1 MIKHKR
7 KKYLKIGREI
17 GFSYI
22 LVFLQFIVGPL
33 LIALL
38 TRILGAE
45 KYGIYALFSVFVGLF
60 SLILQPGL
68 SQYLITKL
76 PSYEEKKWPL
86 IFFSVISFEAVF
98 VFAIL
103 TIFYFSPLGAMFLDV
118 NKLATYKSL
127 LAVSMVIIFFS
138 TIGGIYDYYYRAKQR
153 INLANFM
160 EFFRLKGWAL
170 PLFVLFLLFRRF
182 DLFQVFLAWGIFV
195 VLTLLIYFWKT
206 KKELFYFIRSG
217 GAQYNLIKPAL
228 IFGFPLISTSILSWV
243 IAASDRYILNYFTS
257 ASVVGIY
264 SLAYS
269 LLGTLFTM
277 AIIVSSV
284 ILPYFSEAWWKDKK
298 QYSTLLNASLKY
310 GLIMMAPGLVGAFV
324 LRNEL
329 ITLIS
334 GPQYIAAAPVVK
346 TLLLYPLFLF
356 LSSALLQVLMVRN
369 QNVFAGFVFLFGGI
383 LNIGLNILLIPPYGM
398 HGAAIATVLSYLLMF
413 LLTLYKTRVHKL
425 LDYNF
430 VKLPRIVLSAIIM
443 GAAISFIHP
452 THALTKL
459 ITLAVGA
466 GIYFALLFLT
476 KVFDKNELKLVR
488 GALFSFKKIL

>member
-1 MIKHKR
+1 MIKQKR

-277 AIIVSSV
+277 AII
-284 ILPYFSEAWWKDKK
+284 
-298 QYSTLLNASLKY
+298 
-310 GLIMMAPGLVGAFV
+310 
-324 LRNEL
+324 
-329 ITLIS
+329 
-334 GPQYIAAAPVVK
+334 
-346 TLLLYPLFLF
+346 
-356 LSSALLQVLMVRN
+356 
-369 QNVFAGFVFLFGGI
+369 
-383 LNIGLNILLIPPYGM
+383 
-398 HGAAIATVLSYLLMF
+398 
-413 LLTLYKTRVHKL
+413 
-425 LDYNF
+425 
-430 VKLPRIVLSAIIM
+430 
-443 GAAISFIHP
+443 
-452 THALTKL
+452 
-459 ITLAVGA
+459 
-466 GIYFALLFLT
+466 
-476 KVFDKNELKLVR
+476 
-488 GALFSFKKIL
+488 